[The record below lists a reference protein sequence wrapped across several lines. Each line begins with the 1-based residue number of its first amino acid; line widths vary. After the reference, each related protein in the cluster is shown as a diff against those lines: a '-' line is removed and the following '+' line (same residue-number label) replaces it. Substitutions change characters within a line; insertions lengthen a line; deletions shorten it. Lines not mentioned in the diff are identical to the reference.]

1 MNNYANG
8 AAYGQAHVA
17 LALQANKLQDSPQFT
32 GLSGR
37 KKTCHSI
44 GRKRENLQ
52 WCEVYPILFK
62 LKFIFVIPFI
72 FLLCPGEILKRQWQ
86 EK

>member
-37 KKTCHSI
+37 KK
-44 GRKRENLQ
+44 L
-52 WCEVYPILFK
+52 VIL
-62 LKFIFVIPFI
+62 
-72 FLLCPGEILKRQWQ
+72 
-86 EK
+86 